1 MPDDKWTRLTP
12 ETEPTNNQRTKTM
25 TLQPAL
31 RLFFLVAA
39 MVLFTVFTILIVD
52 DTTAHHPL
60 AWLGAGLIA
69 FAASHI

>member
-1 MPDDKWTRLTP
+1 
-12 ETEPTNNQRTKTM
+12 M

-39 MVLFTVFTILIVD
+39 MVLFTVFTILIID